1 MKLAK
6 FNDHFFL
13 VKMIPPFWCWVR
25 FFILFFV
32 SLSLFLFGFY
42 VTAHTLIVIAF
53 VQLAG
58 FTLAEFS
65 KVLANF
71 LKDSF
76 GK

>member
-13 VKMIPPFWCWVR
+13 IKMIPPFWCWVR
-25 FFILFFV
+25 FFILVLF
-32 SLSLFLFGFY
+32 SLFLFIFRFS
-42 VTAHTLIVIAF
+42 VTAHMLIVIAF